1 MNTDFIDFINQHIHR
16 TLQNFQEPSAVSP
29 HYTKP
34 TFYMQDGIIHYQL
47 QEPVKLF
54 IQGKEGSLGYYIG
67 TGYVPPFKHYEAFS
81 SYFFNQPEH
90 GEIHRHE
97 FYECTYVLEG
107 TYGYGIGDQI
117 ITLSQGDCILM
128 DTNCIHWNRY
138 GKTDMKVLYL
148 AFQKEL
154 LEHIL
159 SLAKEPLLASH
170 LLHGKKTKE
179 QHFFIYPSR
188 TLAKQQKKKELLFQ
202 MFLEQE
208 QKERNYQQILSCLTE
223 RFLYLLEE
231 DGTAYVLDK
240 STRDDQILL
249 QIDQLIQQNL
259 SLASPAYLQ
268 EQLHFNTAYY
278 NRLVK
283 KRFGITLVQYIQKKR
298 LAKAKQLLAETN
310 LPVGKIIEKIGYQ
323 NRYHFY
329 TLFARETGM
338 TPIEYRTQAFRIL
351 LSQQNK

>member
-1 MNTDFIDFINQHIHR
+1 MNTDFIDFINQQIHR
-16 TLQNFQEPSAVSP
+16 TLQHFQEPSAASP

-159 SLAKEPLLASH
+159 SLA
-170 LLHGKKTKE
+170 
-179 QHFFIYPSR
+179 
-188 TLAKQQKKKELLFQ
+188 
-202 MFLEQE
+202 
-208 QKERNYQQILSCLTE
+208 
-223 RFLYLLEE
+223 
-231 DGTAYVLDK
+231 
-240 STRDDQILL
+240 
-249 QIDQLIQQNL
+249 
-259 SLASPAYLQ
+259 SPAYLQ

-329 TLFARETGM
+329 TLFAREPGM
-338 TPIEYRTQAFRIL
+338 TPIEYRTQEFHIL
-351 LSQQNK
+351 LSQQKPSLF